1 MTLFRFLSFS
11 RIIFTFL
18 LDIDSLLCYNPEYQR
33 LWMWF
38 MGYVKS
44 DLLNVSNMVI
54 LSHDFMAMAGGFTK
68 GSRVEITECGDRG
81 I

>member
-1 MTLFRFLSFS
+1 
-11 RIIFTFL
+11 
-18 LDIDSLLCYNPEYQR
+18 
-33 LWMWF
+33 MWF